1 MVLIPNSQDLSA
13 ASGIINVGFLEQI
26 YHSFMDEAQL
36 DLGRIVTF
44 HLQPEIVQDIP
55 TQGQP
60 QASQYNPFFGGV
72 AAPNTN
78 TRNKGTRNTPRDVP
92 YDAHIRVGPKGADD
106 NAGIGDLKDNEIQ
119 LTVVIEALPDVQ
131 AALSFSVEGRRYTVD
146 ETRPIGF
153 SQRRYL
159 MVFGTE
165 INESTGQPSTDRTIG

>member
-1 MVLIPNSQDLSA
+1 MVLLPNNQDLSA

-36 DLGRIVTF
+36 DLGRTVTF
-44 HLQPEIVQDIP
+44 HLQPEVVEDVT

-72 AAPNTN
+72 PAPNTN
-78 TRNKGTRNTPRDVP
+78 TRNKGTRNIPRDVQ
-92 YDAHIRVGPKGADD
+92 YDAHIRVGPQGADD
-106 NAGIGDLKDNEIQ
+106 EMGVGDLKDNEIQ
-119 LTVVIEALPDVQ
+119 LTVVIEALNDVK
-131 AALSFSVEGRRYTVD
+131 AALNFTVEGRKYKID

-165 INESTGQPSTDRTIG
+165 VNKIPPPSPDNTVG